1 MPTIVSNPDG
11 SYTITVPAPV
21 PAPVVGDPVATVETT
36 TESGKTETF
45 TPEAELPAA

>member
-11 SYTITVPAPV
+11 SYTITV